1 MITVF
6 LKSNQT
12 KNSLY
17 EYNESMEATSQAGRR
32 VGWGRQ
38 QEAKPPKS
46 QKNEKSIEQSRA
58 KIQNIN
64 DHLNYYCN
72 YVHLYMQMVRTRRL
86 QGKMRTLTIRCWN
99 RGQCL
104 VLDFCCNFSVI
115 FYNKHIFKMNAQKG
129 QEINGW

>member
-64 DHLNYYCN
+64 DHLNYY
-72 YVHLYMQMVRTRRL
+72 
-86 QGKMRTLTIRCWN
+86 
-99 RGQCL
+99 
-104 VLDFCCNFSVI
+104 
-115 FYNKHIFKMNAQKG
+115 
-129 QEINGW
+129 